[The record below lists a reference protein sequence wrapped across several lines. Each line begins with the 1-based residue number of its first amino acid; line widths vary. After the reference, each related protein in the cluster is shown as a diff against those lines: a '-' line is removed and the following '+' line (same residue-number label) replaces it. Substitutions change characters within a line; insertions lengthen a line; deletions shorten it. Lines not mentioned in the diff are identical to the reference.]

1 MQYFHTLSV
10 ENEKVSL
17 CFQRALVNIKKINWG
32 GVLRVSHS
40 CRARWPG
47 PPTQPPLPPRP
58 PFPRRLARCGFL
70 SHHQAQPPAAGR
82 ARSLVA
88 ARGRVR
94 AEGPRRRLLRRMSS
108 TAAAHP
114 ADSAERMAFQER
126 VIHPPQR
133 YLRNTKHCIL
143 WLYFVIREVMN
154 NSSRNFWKIIT
165 RNVKYGYWGSKIVR
179 FKTYLFPNPQGGR
192 RSGWCLKTVI
202 IRNRQLPITPYG
214 HSEGSYHMGPS
225 TFSRQRNL
233 PASLTPALKKE
244 QVHRDAESPSD

>member
-1 MQYFHTLSV
+1 
-10 ENEKVSL
+10 
-17 CFQRALVNIKKINWG
+17 
-32 GVLRVSHS
+32 
-40 CRARWPG
+40 
-47 PPTQPPLPPRP
+47 
-58 PFPRRLARCGFL
+58 
-70 SHHQAQPPAAGR
+70 
-82 ARSLVA
+82 
-88 ARGRVR
+88 
-94 AEGPRRRLLRRMSS
+94 
-108 TAAAHP
+108 
-114 ADSAERMAFQER
+114 MAFQER

-214 HSEGSYHMGPS
+214 HSEGSYHMGPPK
-225 TFSRQRNL
+225 FSSMSHFAFPKHIFPITWIVNLTVLYANQESLRRNQHRLDKDLLMTTPYLGGGAVSL
-233 PASLTPALKKE
+233 PEPHCWLGSHGARLL
-244 QVHRDAESPSD
+244 